1 MLQKSFV
8 IGISFLLISIS
19 NGLIA
24 QSFQPYTNVFAGI
37 SFRSYNTLKTAYF
50 YQKSQASTLGPYV
63 KVDHSP
69 TPVLSFSLEYQ
80 HFSDGPRPLDVA
92 DPVTTQY
99 LSAWGTFKFN
109 NGSLLARQ
117 SRLSP
122 FISVGVG
129 TQLQEGSLANNFGL
143 ATGLTYRM
151 DDKFWLMGQF
161 SFQRFLDYRY
171 SSLGPSFGVGYTI
184 KSGGRPY
191 KSRPQADPE
200 IEGIMF
206 VMDMDMDQDGDGVP
220 DRIDS
225 CPQEAG
231 TPKNKG
237 CPDKPT
243 ISLVPIEGAYVSQ
256 ENTDYLS
263 PATSTPTRQYV
274 NENLSGPVVSSSNP
288 CEPETIEGEMTFS
301 EMFLPESPQ
310 LSDIGMEKIERLG
323 TLLSSCE
330 DRHLRLETNYPRRGK
345 LIRNLI
351 MSRIYK
357 IKYLL
362 VNQLDISQNRVSIST
377 TPVTSSGSDSSNTTL
392 EQISYKLNNINN

>member
-1 MLQKSFV
+1 MLKKSFIV
-8 IGISFLLISIS
+8 GITFLLISIS

-37 SFRSYNTLKTAYF
+37 SLRSYNTLKTAYF
-50 YQKSQASTLGPYV
+50 YQQSQSSTLGPYL
-63 KVDHSP
+63 KIDHSP
-69 TPVLSFSLEYQ
+69 TPVLSFAVEYQ
-80 HFSDGPRPLDVA
+80 YFGDGPRPLDRA
-92 DPVTTQY
+92 DAIPTQY

-109 NGSLLARQ
+109 NGSLLSRQ
-117 SRLSP
+117 SRFSP

-129 TQLQEGSLANNFGL
+129 TQLQDGSLANNFGL

-151 DDKFWLMGQF
+151 DEKLWLMAQF

-171 SSLGPSFGVGYTI
+171 SSLGPSFGVGYTL
-184 KSGGRPY
+184 KSPS
-191 KSRPQADPE
+191 KSINSMPQTDPE

-206 VMDMDMDQDGDGVP
+206 VMDMDLDQDGDGLP
-220 DRIDS
+220 DRIDY

-243 ISLVPIEGAYVSQ
+243 ISLVPVRETIISQ
-256 ENTDYLS
+256 EHSDYLS
-263 PATSTPTRQYV
+263 SANSTPTRQQA
-274 NENLSGPVVSSSNP
+274 NQHFGTTTSSSNP
-288 CEPETIEGEMTFS
+288 CEPETIEGEMTFA

-323 TLLSSCE
+323 TLLASCE

-362 VNQLDISQNRVSIST
+362 VNQLDISQNRVSINT
-377 TPVTSSGSDSSNTTL
+377 IPVTTSGSESSSATL